1 MSMRLRVLLDP
12 MLMLDPT
19 LAPVVIAAQ
28 PDGVIRSPYMHAPAV
43 SKLGRKNRLF
53 WKFGIVGLLLLLL
66 VVLVLD
72 AYVVKALRGEYLEAA
87 FSQLEAISRLA
98 LEKTPASSK
107 LPGLTEWIHWISRS
121 GMRATLVAN
130 DGTVIVDSSRDSAG
144 MENHLDR
151 PEIRAALSAGTGRA
165 VRYSAT
171 LKSDLVYFAQ
181 KFELDGAPFIMRI
194 SLPVYRLDIGIA
206 GFRKRLLAVSLLLL
220 LMTGGVSLVVSRRIS
235 RRIGR
240 LMNFSRRVAE
250 GDFRP
255 MPLEQTHDELTD
267 LSSTLNQTA
276 VRLERTILTLTEEWN
291 RSAAILASMEE
302 GVVEIDANKRV
313 TFCNAAFRQLAD
325 IPDTGWEGRPV
336 VELIRHSDLIAM
348 IQRGLAGNEVI
359 HGEVVVGSVRTRSF
373 AVASAPVQSE
383 AATAGA
389 VMVLHDITE
398 IRRLERARRDFV
410 ANVSHELRTPLT
422 AIRGFAETLLEG
434 ALEDSG
440 NRRRFVEIIRDQA
453 DRLGRL
459 TEDLLRLAQIEAGQL
474 QLEFQLADIEAILK
488 PCVETSRVKASQ
500 QGLTLEVRS
509 EPGLPMLRC
518 DVRSLQIVLQELLD
532 NAIRYSSSGGTVRVE
547 TAREGSEVVLSVTDT
562 GIGIPRADQD
572 RIFERFYR
580 TDPARSRESGGTGL
594 GLSIAKHLIESHCGR
609 IEVDSEVGK
618 GSTFS
623 VFLPVQD

>member
-1 MSMRLRVLLDP
+1 MSIGPDILLDP
-12 MLMLDPT
+12 SFT
-19 LAPVVIAAQ
+19 PVVIAART
-28 PDGVIRSPYMHAPAV
+28 DAMIRSPSMQEAAV
-43 SKLGRKNRLF
+43 TKYGRINRLF
-53 WKFGIVGLLLLLL
+53 WKFGSVGLLLLLM

-72 AYVVKALRGEYLEAA
+72 TYTVKALRGEYLEAA

-98 LEKTPASSK
+98 LKNTPAPSELSHLK
-107 LPGLTEWIHWISRS
+107 EWINWISRS
-121 GMRATLVAN
+121 GVRATLVAK
-130 DGTVIVDSSRDSAG
+130 DGTVIVDSSRDPAK

-151 PEIRAALSAGTGRA
+151 PEIRAALSAGSSRA
-165 VRYSAT
+165 VRHSET
-171 LKSDLVYFAQ
+171 LKSNLVYFAQ
-181 KFELDGAPFIMRI
+181 RFDMNGAPFILRI

-206 GFRKRLLAVSLLLL
+206 EFRKRLLGVSLLLL
-220 LMTGGVSLVVSRRIS
+220 LVTGGVSLVVSRRIS
-235 RRIGR
+235 KRIGR

-255 MPLEQTHDELTD
+255 MPLERTADELTD

-276 VRLERTILTLTEEWN
+276 LRLERTILTLTDEWN
-291 RSAAILASMEE
+291 RSAAILASMKE

-325 IPDTGWEGRPV
+325 IPDTGWKGRPV

-359 HGEVVVGSVRTRSF
+359 HGEVVVGSIRTRSF

-389 VMVLHDITE
+389 VMVLHDITQ

-434 ALEDSG
+434 ALEDSE

-459 TEDLLRLAQIEAGQL
+459 TDDLLRLAQIEAGQL
-474 QLEFQLADIEAILK
+474 QLDFQLADIESILK
-488 PCVETSRVKASQ
+488 PCIETSRVKANQ
-500 QGLTLEVRS
+500 QGLTLEVHS
-509 EPGLPMLRC
+509 ERGLPKLRC
-518 DVRSLQIVLQELLD
+518 DVRSLQVVLQELLD
-532 NAIRYSSSGGTVRVE
+532 NAIRYSSPGGIIRVK
-547 TAREGSEVVLSVTDT
+547 TARNGSEVAFSVADT

-594 GLSIAKHLIESHCGR
+594 GLSIAKHLIEAHWGR
-609 IEVDSEVGK
+609 INVESEVGK

-623 VFLPVQD
+623 IFLPVQD